1 MLIDKRIERLI
12 KLIYKLSLE
21 DSVNKEELVLDLNCS
36 IRTVDYTL
44 AELQQTFVTKS
55 SSMKIELKP
64 DSILQLS
71 GKDELVIR
79 EMLHRLYLQDDMVRF
94 FLEAIAHQQKA
105 NTFVEKHFISRATFF
120 SQIKKYQYMA
130 SRLPA
135 FLRLALTSAKRAGT
149 TNKTILLH
157 RLI

>member
-44 AELQQTFVTKS
+44 AELQQTFVTES

-71 GKDELVIR
+71 GKDELIIR

-94 FLEAIAHQQKA
+94 FFLKPSPINKKQIRLLK
-105 NTFVEKHFISRATFF
+105 NT
-120 SQIKKYQYMA
+120 
-130 SRLPA
+130 L
-135 FLRLALTSAKRAGT
+135 
-149 TNKTILLH
+149 
-157 RLI
+157 